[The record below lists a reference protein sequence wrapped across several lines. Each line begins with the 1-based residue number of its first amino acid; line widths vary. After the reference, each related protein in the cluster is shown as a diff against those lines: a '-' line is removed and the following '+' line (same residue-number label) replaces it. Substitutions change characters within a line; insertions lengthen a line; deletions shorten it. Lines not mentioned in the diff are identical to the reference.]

1 MKYSSILWGVITLCL
16 LSTSTQAKDLF
27 VIDIGYQTSDVTLAQ
42 QIAVLSCQ
50 GLMNRN
56 EGKEKFSSLRDQFLQ
71 LYLPFELYFSLRI
84 CGGLKSSVCL
94 FLQMM
99 KTWQFIQSKK
109 VGTKIG

>member
-16 LSTSTQAKDLF
+16 LSSAQAKDLF

-56 EGKEKFSSLRDQFLQ
+56 EGKKKVFTSRDQFLQ
-71 LYLPFELYFSLRI
+71 LLSTYHLNYIL
-84 CGGLKSSVCL
+84 V
-94 FLQMM
+94 
-99 KTWQFIQSKK
+99 
-109 VGTKIG
+109 

>member
-1 MKYSSILWGVITLCL
+1 MNYSSILWGVITLCL

-56 EGKEKFSSLRDQFLQ
+56 EGKQKFSSLETSFYN
-71 LYLPFELYFSLRI
+71 YLPFELYFSLRI
-84 CGGLKSSVCL
+84 WGGKSSFCL

-99 KTWQFIQSKK
+99 KIWQFIQLKK

>member
-1 MKYSSILWGVITLCL
+1 MNYSSILWGVITLCL

-56 EGKEKFSSLRDQFLQ
+56 EGIEKFSSLETSFYN
-71 LYLPFELYFSLRI
+71 YLPFELYFSLRI
-84 CGGLKSSVCL
+84 WGEKIMFCL

-99 KTWQFIQSKK
+99 KIWQFIQLKK

>member
-16 LSTSTQAKDLF
+16 LSRTQAKDLF

-56 EGKEKFSSLRDQFLQ
+56 EGKEKVFTSRDQFLQ
-71 LYLPFELYFSLRI
+71 LLTI
-84 CGGLKSSVCL
+84 
-94 FLQMM
+94 
-99 KTWQFIQSKK
+99 
-109 VGTKIG
+109 

>member
-16 LSTSTQAKDLF
+16 LSSTQAKDLF

-56 EGKEKFSSLRDQFLQ
+56 EGKEKVFTSRDKFLQ
-71 LYLPFELYFSLRI
+71 LLTIRI
-84 CGGLKSSVCL
+84 I
-94 FLQMM
+94 F
-99 KTWQFIQSKK
+99 
-109 VGTKIG
+109 

>member
-1 MKYSSILWGVITLCL
+1 MKYCSILWGLITLCL
-16 LSTSTQAKDLF
+16 LSSTQAKDLF

-56 EGKEKFSSLRDQFLQ
+56 EGKEKFSSLETSFYN
-71 LYLPFELYFSLRI
+71 YLPFELYFSLRI
-84 CGGLKSSVCL
+84 WWKKKSSVCL

-99 KTWQFIQSKK
+99 KIWQFIQLKK

>member
-16 LSTSTQAKDLF
+16 LSSAQAKDLF

-56 EGKEKFSSLRDQFLQ
+56 EGKEKVFTSRDQFLQ
-71 LYLPFELYFSLRI
+71 LLTI
-84 CGGLKSSVCL
+84 
-94 FLQMM
+94 
-99 KTWQFIQSKK
+99 
-109 VGTKIG
+109 